1 MNGLPPVNPLGSGFP
16 DLGRIAGA
24 AGTDAPKGSFAGAL
38 KDAIQRVNDLQLQSD
53 QELQDFLT
61 GEGNDV
67 HKSVLAAQRADMAF
81 QMLLAVR
88 NKVIDA
94 YQEIMRIQ
102 V

>member
-1 MNGLPPVNPLGSGFP
+1 MNGLPLVNPLGSGFP
-16 DLGRIAGA
+16 DLGRITGPAETGA
-24 AGTDAPKGSFAGAL
+24 SKGTFAGAL
-38 KDAIQRVNDLQLQSD
+38 KDAIQRVNDLQLQSE
-53 QELQDFLT
+53 QELQNFLT

-67 HKSVLAAQRADMAF
+67 HKSALAAQRADLAF